1 MLDYQCVTEGA
12 VASSRL
18 MDFVPHAV
26 LRPRLREIPIFCS
39 NFKSCGELSKNP
51 PFPNWESGLDD
62 IWE

>member
-1 MLDYQCVTEGA
+1 M
-12 VASSRL
+12 ASSRL

-39 NFKSCGELSKNP
+39 TFKSCGELSKNP